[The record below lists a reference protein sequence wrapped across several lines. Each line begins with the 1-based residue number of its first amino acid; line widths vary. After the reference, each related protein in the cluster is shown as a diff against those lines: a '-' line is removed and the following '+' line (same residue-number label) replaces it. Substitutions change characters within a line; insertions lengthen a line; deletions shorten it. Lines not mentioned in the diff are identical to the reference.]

1 MRTTRDKQ
9 RSRSKRKRI
18 HRRYTIGFWT
28 IYLVGLG
35 AVALIFYLA
44 ATGVL
49 GEIPSFAQIENP
61 KSNLASELYS
71 SDGVLLGKYYYQN
84 RSAVGFDQLS
94 PQLVHALIATEDKR
108 FYQHAGIDFRGTMRA
123 ALFLGTHGGGSTIT
137 QQLAKNLYTGPP
149 ARNRL
154 ERLREKFIEWVT
166 AVKLEKYYTKR
177 EIIAMYFNTYDFLY
191 QAVGIK
197 SAARIYFNTT
207 PDSLKT
213 AEAATLVGMAKN
225 PYLYNP
231 KKFPKKA
238 LARRNIVLK
247 QMKKNGYLTAV
258 QYDSLKTTPLQLW
271 SNEAMT
277 QHKAGIAPYF
287 RAYIRK
293 RATQILRKISKPN
306 GEKYSLYRDGLRIYT
321 TLDSRMQMHAERA
334 VAERLTNLQADFDEM
349 QQDNET
355 APFYGLTDAAIKGIM
370 KRAVQRSA
378 SYQVMKDSGATDL
391 AIQRAFETPT
401 RMKVFSWKGEIDTVM
416 TPMDSIRY
424 YKSFLQAGLLSIDP
438 HNGFIKAWVGGNNFK
453 YFQFDHVKTGV
464 RQIGSTFKPFVY
476 ATAIDQLKYSP
487 CYRLPNTKIT
497 IGDWTPQNSGDQY
510 GGMLSLKEALAKSV
524 NVVTARLIDETGFKA
539 VRRLAY
545 NMGIVHDIPK
555 DYTIALGT
563 ADLSLYEMTEAFTT
577 FANKGIHNQP
587 LAILRIED
595 KNGHTIYEARPQT
608 REVMSEETAYVMTDL
623 LEGVTQHGTGT
634 RLRYLYKLDN
644 PIAGKTGTTQN
655 MSDGW
660 FIGFVPNLVTGVWVG
675 NADRSAHFESV
686 SLGQGANTA
695 LPIWALYMKALY
707 ADPKLAISRGDFDK
721 PENGIS
727 IELDCEKYDAE
738 KPPTA
743 GRRKISED
751 F

>member
-1 MRTTRDKQ
+1 MKRT
-9 RSRSKRKRI
+9 RSRQRLRSNRNRS
-18 HRRYTIGFWT
+18 HRPYAIGFWVV
-28 IYLVGLG
+28 YFLGLG
-35 AVALIFYLA
+35 GVALIFYLG

-49 GEIPSFAQIENP
+49 GQIPSFEQIENP

-94 PQLVHALIATEDKR
+94 PQLVNALIATEDKR
-108 FYQHAGIDFRGTMRA
+108 FYQHAGIDFIGTLRA
-123 ALFLGTHGGGSTIT
+123 ILFLGTHGGGSTIT

-149 ARNRL
+149 AHNKL
-154 ERLREKFIEWVT
+154 ERLREKVIEWVT

-177 EIIAMYFNTYDFLY
+177 EIIAMYFNIYDFLY

-213 AEAATLVGMAKN
+213 EEAAVLAGMAKN

-231 KKFPKKA
+231 KKFPEKA

-247 QMKKNGYLTAV
+247 QMEKNAYLTAA
-258 QYDSLKTTPLQLW
+258 QYDSLKATPLQLR
-271 SNEAMT
+271 SDEVVT

-293 RATQILRKISKPN
+293 RVSKILQGISKPN
-306 GEKYSLYRDGLRIYT
+306 GERYSLYRDGLRIYT

-334 VAERLTNLQADFDEM
+334 VAEHLAELQAEFD
-349 QQDNET
+349 QSQKDNET
-355 APFYGLTDAAIKGIM
+355 APFYGLTAAAIQGIM
-370 KRAVQRSA
+370 RRAVQRSA
-378 SYQVMKDSGATDL
+378 RYKAMKDSGATDL
-391 AIQRAFETPT
+391 EIKRAFETPT
-401 RMKVFSWKGEIDTVM
+401 QMKMFSWQGEIDTVM

-438 HNGFIKAWVGGNNFK
+438 HDGFIKAWVGGIDFD
-453 YFQFDHVKTGV
+453 YFQFDHVKTAA
-464 RQIGSTFKPFVY
+464 RQTGSAFKPFVY

-497 IGDWTPQNSGDQY
+497 IGDWTPRNTEDRY
-510 GGMLSLKEALAKSV
+510 GGMLNLKEALARSV

-545 NMGIVHDIPK
+545 SMGIVHDIPK

-577 FANKGIHNQP
+577 FANKGIHNRP

-595 KNGHTIYEARPQT
+595 KNGYNIYEAKPQT
-608 REVMSEETAYVMTDL
+608 REVMSEETAYVMINL
-623 LEGVTQHGTGT
+623 LEGVTQYGTGV
-634 RLRYLYKLDN
+634 RLRRTYKLDN

-655 MSDGW
+655 QSDGW
-660 FIGFVPNLVTGVWVG
+660 FIGLTPDLVTGLWVG
-675 NADRSAHFESV
+675 NEDRAAHFKSLR
-686 SLGQGANTA
+686 LGQGANTA

-707 ADPKLAISRGDFDK
+707 ADPKLDLSRGDFDK
-721 PENGIS
+721 PEGELS
-727 IELDCEKYDAE
+727 IELNCERYDSE
-738 KPPTA
+738 KLPAA
-743 GRRKISED
+743 GRSKISED